1 MEQRSKRTAIAVLTV
16 VLAVA
21 LGVGVMCALLPWR
34 TWLSRDTVELSEDD
48 FEYGIVSTA
57 LYGTDTEETFG
68 EGGSY
73 GWGYQPNKDKPEYAY
88 ITKIGISAETLNA
101 IKEKGVTKLVINI
114 PAEHNGVPV
123 RYVAQDAFSDCELTI
138 TDIKMPRTVYWQ
150 IKKSSRFTLDN
161 SSSFARADGETATF
175 TKFTPE
181 KGANT
186 LVLPSNVWIDENG
199 NGEFEDGE
207 PTYRYTEYLFAGNS
221 GTDYTNLV
229 VMPDVVNA
237 FNGTA
242 QEGDED
248 KPRMQGGLLSKSTKL
263 KSVNFCTGRT
273 QVLHLFPL
281 TFEDCTSLKEISLA
295 AGVFLEDGARVFQGA
310 SALEKFT
317 IANDNA
323 TTVPMFYTVG
333 ADGALY
339 TNNYTYKYFT
349 QSNTEDLYKWFKV
362 GENGVYD
369 SSLRQY
375 VSKIDRPLVVWNSE
389 TMPPPKDD
397 DDWWTYMYEDG
408 VFTSSSTAKWNNIS
422 NAKGSGTF
430 KGTPSSPGSSGSSG
444 TVTTYSA
451 KKDASD
457 EYTGGIA
464 IPENSYVFD
473 VNGTDKDGKTDPDN
487 DFATGTQ
494 VGQYPEGANFKSATL
509 TTIDGTN
516 SGGTKASISV
526 NGSDSSVKVT
536 EASGGDQS
544 QATVTI
550 NGVEYKSRMQFKYGS
565 DRYLQ
570 IEVPFDFDLHAY
582 FVGSY
587 TADQAGSSG
596 HPSIAL
602 FNSSQ
607 FDSTKYSGTTGSKA
621 TTAKKNATTAMLTDV
636 NDMTIGDSAS
646 HLLEITTSGAKSGT
660 YYIAQPADCEGG
672 TKGYAQMFFLVIT
685 PVLTQ
690 SAASLKIQIGVPT
703 GTGRNGIVTGYT
715 YESIPLNSI
724 TLQKTYDTSGNA
736 VWTDVNNSK
745 IVYDD
750 RNGLMFSVKA
760 LTATGAPA
768 TTEDVKWSLVHGTG
782 GLESTKHAYG
792 MAQNSGNIYTDNND
806 FRLKLYENT
815 YYRWSGQDT
824 YDYCYDRYTG
834 PCPGFVGGAHVVV
847 EFTSGSLKTYLYIN
861 FRGTVDYDNIPDLD
875 KINSARTTTE
885 QQQAAQTAR
894 LTYTEDR
901 MVRYQTLVSMPA
913 RCQDADGEIVS
924 AFDFGYHE
932 TVAIGANAFQHTQIT
947 VIHIP
952 DRISSIG
959 ASAFRFSDR
968 LQSVY
973 LPDSATIALNA
984 FGQEPDATDK
994 TVFTAG
1000 KKNFFL
1006 IAPSRTS
1013 YEAYMQPQSSSSN
1026 YKTFPMHIEDDD
1038 KGFQEWAPEKNG
1050 KNPSY
1055 DYSPYLTYEIEVN
1068 FLSGSGS
1075 DITSTARTF
1084 LYGMDS
1090 RYVKAT
1096 EQTKWALI
1104 DKHYDNNA
1112 PIYFGTIKGD
1122 SDKTV
1127 QQINTLPKDLVWMV
1141 AADGWYFD
1149 ESAAVTGTWYYGETE
1164 IKIEDAEGKSDKT
1177 AAALTAFLGG
1187 KGGDHVSE
1195 FTIEN
1200 RPQTHYSQVISN
1212 TTDNVKGIKEVGGKA
1227 GDLRKAI
1234 NENNPG
1240 NKETDRWYWE
1250 DDKVWETHQTMP
1262 FQMTLRDYAVSESS
1276 KVIAFD
1282 VPTLQSIGTITYADD
1297 SVQQGRNL
1305 DLHPDESS
1313 WRVPMLTVTYDLD
1326 GFPVNR
1332 ILSGFNSSAMSVKY
1346 QRWIKDQNNDK
1357 VYLWIPGAE
1366 TDSET
1371 DTDSDTETEVTWQ
1384 VGNEPNPFYAGTYL
1398 ITLSL
1403 VQPTESAYKYVWGG
1417 SYNGM
1422 RVEARDEGMGDTR
1435 EMTFILHIQPRTV
1448 YINRNYSM
1456 QYTGEE
1462 FTLLRDNPYV
1472 MNYYGSDD
1480 NKWGKYHI
1488 SSYGGASLGPNGL
1501 PCGIG
1506 TYTTYVAGYDPYF
1519 DYEKNEGSPISSVR
1533 FMSESGSLAS
1543 DNSIEIHIGYSTSYL
1558 NFRTNLST
1566 FVYDG
1571 EPITPEEIFSGGKFY
1586 PNVTHSVFYQDG
1598 KIVPEIKE
1606 AGVYQIALTPKDGYY
1621 WTYDDFVLFDQKQ
1634 WAQFD
1639 PDPVGDGNAEKGYAA
1654 MASGTFYVTVIVD
1667 KKTVAVPKDSYAPS
1681 TAEPPYEFY
1690 APSEDYEVV
1699 GYSKGRRD
1707 VYDEKDPTE
1716 WLSLWD
1722 TDAPTEAPQI
1732 YYVLLRLT
1740 DPDNC
1745 KWDTSTGR
1753 EIVSYGTESY
1763 AVVKLYAGY
1772 DRIVEYPEFDD
1783 TKGIVQPA
1791 DKSATRYLQ
1800 ATITWTYDANLYN
1813 YIHLF
1818 SSTTSPDYST
1828 VSYVYFG
1835 TENPVGGDNGIDWNS
1850 KDSIENKFINAK
1862 QLRTGYNDISEAGY
1876 YGVKFELSDPF
1887 VFEGTLDENSGLGEM
1902 VAYYFVHVENA
1913 DITAK
1918 FTDDFEQESS
1928 TVYHTENK
1936 QPIELKLPAS
1946 VLTSVGDTAN
1956 PISISYYVDT
1966 EESARDNIET
1976 NLENLNGG
1984 KDITSGNW
1992 TADTNAALT
2001 PGVYVVYFKAE
2012 AANHNVYYGYFVR
2025 EILSET
2031 VTLTLDD
2038 WSAIYGDGA
2047 HTQETLREELFK
2059 KISSVSVNGTSGT
2072 VAISDFEGLLNFS
2085 FEKDGN
2091 VYDFAGT
2098 TYLPVG
2104 TYTLNVALTNGDD
2117 AFVTLAWS
2125 GSGSAP
2131 TLTVN
2136 AHALE
2141 LNIGTI
2147 TGHTYLNTPS
2157 QTWYGDLSYTSA
2169 DSFKETVVNN
2179 DDLKLTFSFEKD
2191 GAPADPLSALAAA
2204 GGYAVAVA
2212 CGNPNYTVVLGGDYT
2227 YTVAA
2232 CQLTL
2237 KELGSAVYN
2246 AAEQTPAIAFDG
2258 LPAWYSLE
2266 SADYTVT
2273 YKTTG
2278 GKLGTHDL
2286 PLNAGT
2292 YTATV
2297 TLSSTNFTFEDGN
2310 SATTEFVIEQAT
2322 LTAPALTQT
2331 EFPYAGKNLME
2342 TVLGALGNYNKAL
2355 MSVTFYAGKA
2365 AAGDALETVTNAG
2378 AYNMTFAL
2386 TDGANYK
2393 WSSAPEAV
2401 QFEIKQ
2407 ATIDAIWSTGS
2418 YTYTGKPFDL
2428 PTATAQG
2435 LGDDGPLTLTVT
2447 LTTPEKGTFQDAGD
2461 YTFTAALGSDDASNY
2476 ILNDAT
2482 AAKQFTVEQAAL
2494 TSPYLTQS
2502 AFPYTGENL
2511 METVIA
2517 ALGNYNAVL
2526 MNVAF
2531 HAGNAAAGDKLDA
2544 ITDAGTYSLAFTLTD
2559 GANYKWLNAPGAV
2572 QFTIE
2577 QAKVQKPAGS
2587 STRYTYTGKV
2597 QTYDVAANPV
2607 YKVTGNEQANAGT
2620 HEVTVELVNKTNY
2633 EWADGSTDNVIL
2645 HFVIDKATIDVV
2657 WSTGSYT
2664 YTGKALTMPAATA
2677 QGLGDDGQFT
2687 LTVTLTKPA
2696 NGTFQN
2702 AGDYTFTAALSGAA
2716 ANNYTL
2722 NSATTAKQFTIERAR
2737 VQKPAEN
2744 TTRYTYTGGEQTYAV
2759 AANAAYLVSGNKQTS
2774 VGTHEVTVELI
2785 DKANYVWTDGT
2796 TDNVTLRFTIEKATL
2811 DSPYLTQSLF
2821 SYAGT
2826 DLQAAVI
2833 EALENYDPDTMTVAF
2848 YSGSQRAAE
2857 ALSEVLNAGMYTVKI
2872 VLKDGTNYQ
2881 WGSGAETALQFTIAK
2896 RALSPTLTATDR
2908 QATFGDEA
2916 GALRPAVS
2924 GLLNGFDVSYLYTY
2938 EGKDGTVYA
2947 RSENAPV
2954 NAGKY
2959 LVTVTAIY
2967 AGGINDEPFT
2977 VTATAELTIAA
2988 RELTFSLDPTSGA
3001 GGFVNAIFRDKDGNT
3016 VALATDSYA
3025 LSYALNGTETES
3037 MSATGEYTVTVTL
3050 KGEAA
3055 TNNTLKN
3062 TTAVYKLT
3070 QGLTGGDVP
3079 SGGET
3084 DNPSSGLIGD
3094 LDVGAVL
3101 LFMGVQLAL
3110 LAVVIGIAVSRKKKK
3125 KNN

>member
-73 GWGYQPNKDKPEYAY
+73 GWGYQPDKEHPTYAY
-88 ITKIGISAETLNA
+88 ITKIGISGDTLKA

-123 RYVAQDAFSDCELTI
+123 RYVAQDAFSDCALTI

-150 IKKSSRFTLDN
+150 INKSSRFKLDN
-161 SSSFARADGETATF
+161 SFSFARADGETATF
-175 TKFTPE
+175 TEFTPE
-181 KGANT
+181 KSTKDKNPNT
-186 LVLPSNVWIDENG
+186 LVLPSNVWIDEDG
-199 NGEFEDGE
+199 DGKFEDGE

-237 FNGTA
+237 FNGKP

-248 KPRMQGGLLSKSTKL
+248 KPRMQGGLLSKSTEL

-310 SALEKFT
+310 SVLEKFT

-349 QSNTEDLYKWFKV
+349 QSNTEAFYKWWKKGNDV
-362 GENGVYD
+362 
-369 SSLRQY
+369 SSTLQQY
-375 VSKIDRPLVVWNSE
+375 LADVDQHLVVWNSE
-389 TMPPPKDD
+389 TMPPPKDSEE
-397 DDWWTYMYEDG
+397 WYTYLSDKG
-408 VFTSSSTAKWNNIS
+408 CVSSSDRSLYTKGY
-422 NAKGSGTF
+422 GSGTF
-430 KGTPSSPGSSGSSG
+430 KGAPSSPGSSGSSG
-444 TVTTYSA
+444 SKTTTYSA
-451 KKDASD
+451 KKNEYDD
-457 EYTGGIA
+457 YTGGIA

-473 VNGTDKDGKTDPDN
+473 VNGTDKDSKTDPDN

-565 DRYLQ
+565 DRYLK

-587 TADQAGSSG
+587 TASQAGSSG

-607 FDSTKYSGTTGSKA
+607 FDSTKYNTSSKTGTKA
-621 TTAKKNATTAMLTDV
+621 ETAKKDNTTAMLTDV
-636 NDMTIGDSAS
+636 DDVTISDSSS

-672 TKGYAQMFFLVIT
+672 AKGYAQMFFLVIT
-685 PVLTQ
+685 PVVTQ
-690 SAASLKIQIGVPT
+690 SAASLKIQ
-703 GTGRNGIVTGYT
+703 RGIPHKNSYETTYT
-715 YESIPLNSI
+715 FEDIQFNSI
-724 TLQKTYDTSGNA
+724 TLEKTYDSDNNA
-736 VWTDVNNSK
+736 VWTDIDNPD
-745 IVYDD
+745 IVYNDID
-750 RNGLMFSVKA
+750 GLMFSVKA
-760 LTATGAPA
+760 FTATGDLT
-768 TTEDVKWSLVHGTG
+768 TTEDIKWSLVHSSKTAD

-792 MAQNSGNIYTDNND
+792 LAQDGDKIADGKNSFND
-806 FRLKLYENT
+806 GSFRLQLFENRFWRWHSSD
-815 YYRWSGQDT
+815 YYS
-824 YDYCYDRYTG
+824 CYDRSTG
-834 PCPGFVGGAHVVV
+834 HCPGFVAGEHVVV
-847 EFTSGSLKTYLYIN
+847 EFTSGSAKAYLYIN

-875 KINSARTTTE
+875 KIKDETT
-885 QQQAAQTAR
+885 AQTAR
-894 LTYTEDR
+894 LSRTEDR

-984 FGQEPDATDK
+984 FGQEPDATEK

-1026 YKTFPMHIEDDD
+1026 YKTFPMHIEDET
-1038 KGFQEWAPEKNG
+1038 KGFQNWGG

-1075 DITSTARTF
+1075 DITSTVRTF

-1149 ESAAVTGTWYYGETE
+1149 ESAAVTGAWYYGTTPIE
-1164 IKIEDAEGKSDKT
+1164 IASGDKT

-1200 RPQTHYSQVISN
+1200 RPQTHYSKVIGN

-1234 NENNPG
+1234 NEDNPG
-1240 NKETDRWYWE
+1240 NKETDRWYW
-1250 DDKVWETHQTMP
+1250 DTTKNGVYETHQTMP

-1297 SVQQGRNL
+1297 SVQQGENL
-1305 DLHPDESS
+1305 AEESRQKPS
-1313 WRVPMLTVTYDLD
+1313 SSSVEITWRVPMLTVTYDLD

-1332 ILSGFNSSAMSVKY
+1332 ILNGFNSSAMKVEKY
-1346 QRWIKDQNNDK
+1346 EVWSE
-1357 VYLWIPGAE
+1357 E
-1366 TDSET
+1366 TPKSYIWNPWEAT
-1371 DTDSDTETEVTWQ
+1371 K
-1384 VGNEPNPFYAGTYL
+1384 EPNPFYAGTYL
-1398 ITLSL
+1398 ITISL
-1403 VQPTESAYKYVWGG
+1403 VQPTGSDYRYVWDGN
-1417 SYNGM
+1417 YNGV
-1422 RVEARDEGMGDTR
+1422 RVGAEDTASK
-1435 EMTFILHIQPRTV
+1435 TFILCIQPRTV
-1448 YINRNYSM
+1448 YIASEYYIP
-1456 QYTGEE
+1456 YTGEE
-1462 FTLLRDNPYV
+1462 FTLLKDNPYI
-1472 MNYYGSDD
+1472 MNYYNSGEGG
-1480 NKWGKYHI
+1480 KWGKYRLY
-1488 SSYGGASLGPNGL
+1488 SQGSLGPNGL

-1506 TYTTYVAGYDPYF
+1506 TYKTNVMGYDPYF
-1519 DYEKNEGSPISSVR
+1519 DYEKNEGSPAASVR
-1533 FMSESGSLAS
+1533 FMNDRGEFVGTYPEVTIYIVETL
-1543 DNSIEIHIGYSTSYL
+1543 DENGLYYREGMG
-1558 NFRTNLST
+1558 T
-1566 FVYDG
+1566 FIYDG
-1571 EPITPEEIFSGGKFY
+1571 EPFTPEELFGGVYY
-1586 PNVTHSVFYQDG
+1586 PDLTLSVFYRDG
-1598 KIVPEIKE
+1598 KIVPEIKD
-1606 AGVYQIALTPKDGYY
+1606 AGVYQIAVTPKDGYIWSY
-1621 WTYDDFVLFDQKQ
+1621 QRNDHDYYPFYDKA
-1634 WAQFD
+1634 WGQFD
-1639 PDPVGDGNAEKGYAA
+1639 PNKGDQYIGYEA
-1654 MASGTFYVTVIVD
+1654 MKTGTFYVTVIVD
-1667 KKTVAVPKDSYAPS
+1667 KKTVAVPKDSYTPS
-1681 TAEPPYEFY
+1681 TAEPPYEFS

-1699 GYSKGRRD
+1699 GYSESRRD
-1707 VYDEKDPTE
+1707 VYDEKDPRE

-1722 TDAPTEAPQI
+1722 TDAPTEAPKI

-1772 DRIVEYPEFDD
+1772 DREVQYPEFTKVGDSQSEEKEEGD
-1783 TKGIVQPA
+1783 TSYPH
-1791 DKSATRYLQ
+1791 SS
-1800 ATITWTYDANLYN
+1800 ITWTYDAKTYN
-1813 YIHLF
+1813 DVLTGIP
-1818 SSTTSPDYST
+1818 TYST
-1828 VSYVYFG
+1828 VSYVSFG
-1835 TENPVGGDNGIDWNS
+1835 TTDPGITWNNRS
-1850 KDSIENKFINAK
+1850 DVKTKFDAAT
-1862 QLRTGYNDISEAGY
+1862 QLEGSTNIQDVGY
-1876 YGVKFELSDPF
+1876 YGIVVTLSDPF

-1902 VAYYFVHVENA
+1902 VTYYFVHVENA

-1946 VLTSVGDTAN
+1946 VLTSVGGTAN

-1966 EESARDNIET
+1966 EEGAHAKADDNIKA
-1976 NLENLNGG
+1976 LNGG
-1984 KDITSGNW
+1984 DDIYSGNW

-2169 DSFKETVVNN
+2169 DGFAETVVNN

-2331 EFPYAGKNLME
+2331 EFPYAGKDVKG
-2342 TVLGALGNYNKAL
+2342 TVLGALDNYDAAL

-2461 YTFTAALGSDDASNY
+2461 YTFTAALGGDAVNNY
-2476 ILNDAT
+2476 ILNGDTAT
-2482 AAKQFTVEQAAL
+2482 KQFTVEKAAL

-2517 ALGNYNAVL
+2517 ALGNYDAVL

-2687 LTVTLTKPA
+2687 LTVTLTKSA

-2702 AGDYTFTAALSGAA
+2702 AGDYTFTAALSGTA

-2759 AANAAYLVSGNKQTS
+2759 AANPAYKVTGNKQTS
-2774 VGTHEVTVELI
+2774 VGTHTVTVELI
-2785 DKANYVWTDGT
+2785 DKVNYVWTDGT
-2796 TDNVTLRFTIEKATL
+2796 TDNVTLRFIIEKATL

-2833 EALENYDPDTMTVAF
+2833 EALENYDPNTMTVAF

-2857 ALSEVLNAGMYTVKI
+2857 VLSEVLNAGMYTVKI

-2881 WGSGAETALQFTIAK
+2881 WGSGAEMALQFTIAK

-2908 QATFGDEA
+2908 QATFGDAA

-2924 GLLNGFDVSYLYTY
+2924 GLPNGFDVSYLYTY

-2977 VTATAELTIAA
+2977 VTATSDLTIAA

-3037 MSATGEYTVTVTL
+3037 MSAAGEYTVTVTL

-3125 KNN
+3125 NN